1 MRALLWRERG
11 MAVCGAKRI
20 LTASMASFGAS
31 LGRGSITGK
40 FLDEKRRAVVRVVF
54 LKVEW
59 KNMVQAAFQVS
70 SIRGCW

>member
-1 MRALLWRERG
+1 LWRERG

-20 LTASMASFGAS
+20 LAASIASLDAS

-54 LKVEW
+54 LKVDW
-59 KNMVQAAFQVS
+59 KNMVQTAFK
-70 SIRGCW
+70 RFMN